1 MAIFQRNGRL
11 EETMTNLLQ
20 SQANLLQAQAA
31 LAQNQAAFL
40 SHVQALDR
48 ELAELKRENA
58 ERFARIEAIL
68 LRHEQLLQALPEAIR
83 EKIGSKAPGT

>member
-1 MAIFQRNGRL
+1 MAFFQRNGRL
-11 EETMTNLLQ
+11 EEAMAT
-20 SQANLLQAQAA
+20 LLQAQAT

-40 SHVQALDR
+40 AHVQTVDR

-68 LRHEQLLQALPEAIR
+68 LRHEQLLQALPEAIH
-83 EKIGSKAPGT
+83 P